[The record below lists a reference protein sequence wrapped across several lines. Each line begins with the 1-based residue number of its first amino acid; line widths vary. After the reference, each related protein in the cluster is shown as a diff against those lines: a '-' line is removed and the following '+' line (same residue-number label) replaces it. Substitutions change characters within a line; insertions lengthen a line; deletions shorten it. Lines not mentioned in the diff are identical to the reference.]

1 MPIII
6 RAFPSFPVLQPDGVT
21 FVDTDYATL
30 AFVDDVAVQ
39 YAQVNVPK
47 TEVTGFDVGDY
58 LVFSAASDLGFTV
71 PTDPQ
76 QMITP

>member
-21 FVDTDYATL
+21 FVDTDYVTL
-30 AFVDDVAVQ
+30 AFVDDAALQ
-39 YAQVNVPK
+39 YAQVNIPK
-47 TEVTGFDVGDY
+47 TEVVGFDVGDY
-58 LVFSAASDLGFTV
+58 LVFSVGSDLGFTV
-71 PTDPQ
+71 PTDSQ

>member
-21 FVDTDYATL
+21 FVNTDYATL
-30 AFVDDVAVQ
+30 AFVDASAVQ
-39 YAQVNVPK
+39 YAQVNVPAS
-47 TEVTGFDVGDY
+47 EVTGFDVGDY
-58 LVFSAASDLGFTV
+58 LVFSAGSDLGFTV
-71 PTDPQ
+71 PTDSQ